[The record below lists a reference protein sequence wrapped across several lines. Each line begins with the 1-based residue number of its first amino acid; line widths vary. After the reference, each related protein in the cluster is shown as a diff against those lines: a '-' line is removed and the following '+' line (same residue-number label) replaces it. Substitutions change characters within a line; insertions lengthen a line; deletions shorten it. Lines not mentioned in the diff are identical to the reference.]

1 MLVQIL
7 LIFIWYQIIL
17 ISLSYILFFMENFK
31 SSTQKFFQC
40 FVDLIIFYYGYFT
53 ALLKQF
59 IIVIKRIKFE
69 LNFKNI

>member
-1 MLVQIL
+1 MQIL

-17 ISLSYILFFMENFK
+17 IFSHIFYFSWKISK
-31 SSTQKFFQC
+31 SSTQKFFRC